1 MAKGAV
7 TEAELSR
14 RELAAFMRL
23 AARQETLAR
32 IEHLLDTGKPLRKL

>member
-1 MAKGAV
+1 MAEGAV

-14 RELAAFMRL
+14 RELAAFMCL

-32 IEHLLDTGKPLRKL
+32 IEHLLDTGKPLKN